1 MCTSSLFRGQLKCWE
16 ARQVLDVDGTEKAF
30 EVLEEAYCSLEN
42 VQDKSTE
49 SYRLTKGLRLYSLGE
64 TYYSNR
70 DYRKALENLESSLQL
85 TEELLKGHTD
95 LARRYNAIGNC
106 HWKLK
111 KHDKALEFY
120 SKAYNTQEE
129 LAGSEYH
136 LDMPMYKNQIGTVYE
151 AQNDYEKAVKC
162 YRDALALLEE
172 LKLSG
177 FHDEAHFCRNLANAL
192 MFQKKYS
199 EAVEPADRGYKIRLK
214 VLGNHPLTV
223 RSIFQRAVIQAN
235 FGEFEKALKLFLEA
249 WEMEKSLGAGN
260 HSEVWRKIITGVED
274 MYDERAKRKKLT
286 QYLAIFFSK
295 KKQFRKDALKFCKR
309 FWNEEKHSAHFNFTE
324 YNKGIID
331 TLLYLVRDKKDKDE
345 AEKDALWFYEE
356 MQRTT
361 EETFQQEFDQETDNS
376 DLNEMLKERDELL
389 DKVMK
394 FCLNR
399 AEHGKLARQKAIK
412 LVLYKKVLVRP
423 DFVGERKLAYDK
435 EKLIGQVEQL
445 YRDVGEEEYIPE
457 FQESLLRTWEK
468 QWKEGKGGEKLQEF
482 GVIRERTITGIL
494 QLCKELKKEEMFR
507 RYGKEALSFYEN
519 LWEVKQ
525 ANMKTAEVKKFLSN
539 AKLVASSIGDHE
551 REKIYDKALQVGFCL
566 LNKNR
571 YAFRPQFTL
580 LNVQTLRLYKFQ
592 CMTYQIKRLK
602 SDIQSV
608 SRFCREEPAF

>member
-1 MCTSSLFRGQLKCWE
+1 
-16 ARQVLDVDGTEKAF
+16 
-30 EVLEEAYCSLEN
+30 
-42 VQDKSTE
+42 
-49 SYRLTKGLRLYSLGE
+49 
-64 TYYSNR
+64 
-70 DYRKALENLESSLQL
+70 
-85 TEELLKGHTD
+85 
-95 LARRYNAIGNC
+95 
-106 HWKLK
+106 
-111 KHDKALEFY
+111 
-120 SKAYNTQEE
+120 
-129 LAGSEYH
+129 
-136 LDMPMYKNQIGTVYE
+136 
-151 AQNDYEKAVKC
+151 
-162 YRDALALLEE
+162 
-172 LKLSG
+172 
-177 FHDEAHFCRNLANAL
+177 

-309 FWNEEKHSAHFNFTE
+309 FWNEEKRSAHFNFTE

-551 REKIYDKALQVGFCL
+551 REKIYDKALQ
-566 LNKNR
+566 
-571 YAFRPQFTL
+571 TL
-580 LNVQTLRLYKFQ
+580 ERTGKHPGATLRTKANEIVEILPVKEIVSEYEKKYDGEEEEKKK
-592 CMTYQIKRLK
+592 TDDETHTSLHINPKTLIKRGEVSHKGDTWNL
-602 SDIQSV
+602 QEAAASV
-608 SRFCREEPAF
+608 TFCRGAETEPLLIACSLWSPGALSPPLGSDEVLLQLSPPFPTGFSHVLKLHVQ